1 VETAEIAPAV
11 YDLRLLYAGA
21 QWMLAEVLALAS
33 GVKGAEASR
42 LVAEVQLPVGELVE
56 AIDGRKIVHAD
67 MTVVDE
73 ALVLLMTSYPEPI
86 TVTELTKS
94 MDRRNPG
101 SVRATVSTLWKKKL
115 VHRGTDKKIVLTEP
129 GLRAAVVAAQAH
141 LA

>member
-1 VETAEIAPAV
+1 MT
-11 YDLRLLYAGA
+11 DRS
-21 QWMLAEVLALAS
+21 W
-33 GVKGAEASR
+33 R

-56 AIDGRKIVHAD
+56 AIGGRKIVHAD
-67 MTVVDE
+67 MTAVAE
-73 ALVLLMTSYPEPI
+73 ALVLLMTEYPEPL

-115 VHRGTDKKIVLTEP
+115 VHRGADKKIVLTET
-129 GLRAAVVAAQAH
+129 GLRAAVIAAQSH

>member
-1 VETAEIAPAV
+1 V
-11 YDLRLLYAGA
+11 
-21 QWMLAEVLALAS
+21 LAELLALAS
-33 GVKGAEASR
+33 GVNGDEAAR

-73 ALVLLMTSYPEPI
+73 ALVLLMTEYPEPI
-86 TVTELTKS
+86 TVTELMRS

-115 VHRGTDKKIVLTEP
+115 VHRSADKKIVLTET
-129 GLRAAVVAAQAH
+129 GLRAAMV
-141 LA
+141 